1 MRRIFRDYLGG
12 KGIVSIARELAD
24 EGVRTRRGSIPS
36 NRWIRYILRNP
47 VYIGKIRWST
57 DGKIDYVHGEETDKA
72 LLIDGNF
79 PPIIDEETFQA
90 VQAKLERRA
99 SALPYTRHDQPVEW
113 MLKGLVRCSS
123 CGSTLIYS
131 NLACPSMQCYKYAH
145 GSCSVSHSLSI
156 AKANKITIAALESCV
171 ASNNFPLAPQA
182 VKKADDGPDYD
193 HLIAVERLK
202 LRRVLEAY
210 EAGIDTLEE
219 YARKK
224 ARLNAGIEELLARK
238 EEAEK
243 AAASKTLKPEEMR
256 KKVREVLDIIKSA
269 DATEEEKN
277 AALRTIL
284 SHIVYEKAAS
294 RLSLFFIY

>member
-1 MRRIFRDYLGG
+1 MLFR
-12 KGIVSIARELAD
+12 S
-24 EGVRTRRGSIPS
+24 
-36 NRWIRYILRNP
+36 
-47 VYIGKIRWST
+47 
-57 DGKIDYVHGEETDKA
+57 
-72 LLIDGNF
+72 
-79 PPIIDEETFQA
+79 
-90 VQAKLERRA
+90 
-99 SALPYTRHDQPVEW
+99 
-113 MLKGLVRCSS
+113 
-123 CGSTLIYS
+123 
-131 NLACPSMQCYKYAH
+131 
-145 GSCSVSHSLSI
+145 

-182 VKKADDGPDYD
+182 VKKAGDGPDYD

-224 ARLNAGIEELLARK
+224 ARLNAGIEELLSRK

-243 AAASKTLKPEEMR
+243 AAASKTLNPAEMR